1 MSRMHKIRNRRE
13 KRRRY
18 HVRKKIEGSAERP
31 RFTVQKSLRH
41 MYAQLIDDGQGVT
54 LAMVSSVNF
63 SFEKSEGKQ
72 LTKVE
77 QSALIG
83 TALAA
88 RAKEQGI
95 TKVVFDRNH
104 NLYHGRIKAVAEA
117 ARKEGLKF

>member
-1 MSRMHKIRNRRE
+1 MSRMHKIRDRRE

-18 HVRKKIEGSAERP
+18 HVRKAIKGSAERP

-41 MYAQLIDDGQGVT
+41 VYAQLIDDGRGMT
-54 LAMVSSVNF
+54 LALVSSVSF
-63 SFEKSEGKQ
+63 SFEKSEGK
-72 LTKVE
+72 LPTKVE

-95 TKVVFDRNH
+95 TEVVFDRNH

>member
-1 MSRMHKIRNRRE
+1 MSKIHKIREKRE

-18 HVRKKIEGSAERP
+18 HVRQKIKGSAERP
-31 RFTVQKSLRH
+31 RLTVQKSLRH
-41 MYAQLIDDGQGVT
+41 VCVQLVDDRHGMT
-54 LAMVSSVNF
+54 MAMVSSINF

-95 TKVVFDRNH
+95 TEVVFDRNH
-104 NLYHGRIKAVAEA
+104 NLYHGRIKAVADA

>member
-1 MSRMHKIRNRRE
+1 MNGMHKIRDRRE

-18 HVRKKIEGSAERP
+18 HVRKTIEGSAERP

-41 MYAQLIDDGQGVT
+41 VYAQLIDDRRGVT
-54 LAMVSSVNF
+54 LAIVSSVSF
-63 SFEKSEGKQ
+63 PFEKSEGKQ
-72 LTKVE
+72 PTKAE

-83 TALAA
+83 AALAA

-95 TKVVFDRNH
+95 TEVVFDRNH